1 MSTFAPEIAIFAPAQ
16 PPRDNALAASSP
28 AWQRS
33 SPTAEN
39 LSPEAKAG
47 VLTVHATGVVEEAS
61 AAQPISMKQRGTRL
75 SFLGGK
81 KKEPQQSQQ
90 SNGDTLSLQTKGD
103 SDSNSQVSRGKDN
116 SNRRSI
122 FRTQSSDT
130 NPSSNPHAQPYS
142 NGIVVDATTPDWTV
156 DRSRKSKE
164 IVDVFESDL
173 DRPNDGGIGFN
184 SVKKRLSLLKLG
196 KKPSKPNGFFM
207 GGVSEE

>member
-16 PPRDNALAASSP
+16 PPRDNTSAAPSP
-28 AWQRS
+28 VWQRS

-39 LSPEAKAG
+39 SSPEAKAG
-47 VLTVHATGVVEEAS
+47 MLAANAAVVEEAA

-81 KKEPQQSQQ
+81 KKESQQ
-90 SNGDTLSLQTKGD
+90 QLQQPNGDTSSLKQTKGD
-103 SDSNSQVSRGKDN
+103 SDSNSQVSRGKDP
-116 SNRRSI
+116 SNRKSI

-130 NPSSNPHAQPYS
+130 NLSSNPYVQPS
-142 NGIVVDATTPDWTV
+142 PNGVVDPSTPDWAI

-164 IVDVFESDL
+164 IVDVFERDL

-184 SVKKRLSLLKLG
+184 SVKKRLSMLKLG
-196 KKPSKPNGFFM
+196 KKPSKPNGLFM